1 MQQSILAVDDEIHML
16 RLLQRI
22 ISEKTPYAITTT
34 SSSVDVP
41 SILEEHTF
49 DLVIADLKMPVLDG
63 LDLLRWLKEHQRE
76 EELIILTAFGSIES
90 AVEALSLGVFDYITK
105 PFKKEQILFTVERAM
120 RWQRVRREADE
131 WRQILETEPFEEAL
145 SGFRSAY
152 VRRLVQLVSGNLPEA
167 SRRSGLPLETIEH
180 LTHPTSGNEVT
191 P

>member
-41 SILEEHTF
+41 SMLQESTY
-49 DLVIADLKMPVLDG
+49 DLVIADLKMPVMDG
-63 LDLLRWLKEHQRE
+63 LDLLRWLKEHERE

-105 PFKKEQILFTVERAM
+105 PFKKEQILYTVERAM
-120 RWQRVRREADE
+120 RWQRVRRQADE
-131 WRQILETEPFEEAL
+131 WLKILETEPYEEAL
-145 SGFRSAY
+145 SRFRTAY
-152 VRRLVQLVSGNLPEA
+152 VSRLFELVSGDLEEA
-167 SRRSGLPLETIEH
+167 ARRSGLSVDTIEQ
-180 LTHPTSGNEVT
+180 LARCSDPNGVT